1 MVLETDFL
9 RTDVP
14 TKTKVFLRSL
24 LNYTRERKTLT
35 SVIEIQNEN
44 WG

>member
-14 TKTKVFLRSL
+14 AKTKEFLRSS
-24 LNYTRERKTLT
+24 LNYARERKTLT